1 MKIKIH
7 KDVWKVKL
15 TDAGKK
21 KMTPDKDHCN
31 LGLTEYTK
39 LLINIRTGLA
49 ESVAR
54 STVIHELVH
63 AFLFSYGNEVEGEE
77 QMCDFFGVHGEEIV
91 ALADEIMKGVI
102 CNADNGRN

>member
-15 TDAGKK
+15 TDGSKK
-21 KMTPDKDHCN
+21 KMTPDNDHYN
-31 LGLTEYTK
+31 LGLTEYSK

-63 AFLFSYGNEVEGEE
+63 AFLFSYGNQVEGEE

-91 ALADEIMKGVI
+91 ALADKIMKGVI
-102 CNADNGRN
+102 CNADNRRN

>member
-7 KDVWKVKL
+7 KDIWKVKL
-15 TDAGKK
+15 TDGSKK
-21 KMTPDKDHCN
+21 KMTPDEDHYN
-31 LGLTEYTK
+31 RGLTEYSK

-63 AFLFSYGNEVEGEE
+63 AFLFSYGNLVEGEE
-77 QMCDFFGVHGEEIV
+77 QMCDFFGVHGDKIIQ
-91 ALADEIMKGVI
+91 LADQIMEEVI
-102 CNADNGRN
+102 HSADKGRN

>member
-15 TDAGKK
+15 TDGRKK
-21 KMTPDKDHCN
+21 KMIPDEDHYN
-31 LGLTEYTK
+31 LGLCEYTN
-39 LLINIRTGLA
+39 LTINIRTGLA

-54 STVIHELVH
+54 ATVIHELVH
-63 AFLFSYGNEVEGEE
+63 AFLFSYGNVVESEE
-77 QMCDFFGVHGEEIV
+77 QMCDFFGVHGDEIV
-91 ALADEIMKGVI
+91 TLADKIMKGVI